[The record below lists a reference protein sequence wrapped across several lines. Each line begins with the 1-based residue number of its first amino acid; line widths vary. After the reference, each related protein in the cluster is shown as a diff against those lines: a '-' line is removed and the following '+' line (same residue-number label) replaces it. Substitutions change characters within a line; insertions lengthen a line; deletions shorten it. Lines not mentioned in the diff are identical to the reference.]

1 MSIQQTLVA
10 AGAECVG
17 GDLILNRE
25 VLAQH
30 RGGVLTLTLAGHA
43 WMEDQAKKNQAA
55 IVAVAKEMSADP
67 DIGDF
72 QLEPPLRRGRNK
84 SEK

>member
-1 MSIQQTLVA
+1 MSIQQILME
-10 AGAECVG
+10 AGAECIG
-17 GDLILNRE
+17 GDFILNRE

-30 RGGVLTLTLAGHA
+30 RSGTLSLTLAGHA
-43 WMEDQAKKNQAA
+43 WMEDRAKKKQES
-55 IVAVAKEMSADP
+55 IVEVVKEMTADP

-72 QLEPPLRRGRNK
+72 QLEPAPRRGRK